1 MPDIRPFRGLRYRVP
16 DAELSKVLAPPYD
29 VITPAYQEELYA
41 RDPRNIVRV
50 VLSRT
55 PGDGAYD
62 EAGATFRGWV
72 AAGLLAPDA
81 EPALYLVEQTF
92 DVEGHAHRRYGLLAR
107 FRVEETSRG
116 RVLPHEHTRAAAKE
130 DRYRLLKAT
139 RANFSPIFLMFSD
152 GRGAFAKQAERVAAH
167 PSDFQYTDD
176 GGVKHRVWA
185 IRDGVTI
192 SALQSAVG
200 SEKAYIADGHH
211 RWATAQRYHR
221 EVGTEAAWTLGY
233 FTPME
238 SPGLVVLPYHRLL
251 DRGPSLEEARRALS
265 SGFTLTE
272 VRGAAAAAR
281 EAAESTMPYAFGLV
295 DPSGAGLV
303 AEARPEAEDL
313 LPADAPPSLR
323 ALDTFFLHQ
332 AVLPRIL
339 KVPDDAV
346 RYAHSM
352 REVEEALEAG
362 QCRLAVV
369 MRPTPVRQIVAVAD
383 AHESMPAKSTF
394 FHPKLPSGLVVH
406 PLHG

>member
-1 MPDIRPFRGLRYRVP
+1 MPDIQPFRGLRYRVP
-16 DAELSKVLAPPYD
+16 DADLGKVLAPPYD
-29 VITPAYQEELYA
+29 VITPSYQDDLYA

-50 VLSRT
+50 VLNRT

-72 AAGLLAPDA
+72 AAGLLAPDP
-81 EPALYLVEQTF
+81 EPSLYLVEQTF
-92 DVEGHAHRRYGLLAR
+92 DVEGAGYKRYGVLTR

-116 RVLPHEHTRAAAKE
+116 RVLPHEHTRKAAKE

-152 GRGAFAKQAERVAAH
+152 AQGAFAKQAELTAREPAE
-167 PSDFQYTDD
+167 FEYTDD
-176 GGVKHRVWA
+176 GGVRHRVWR
-185 IRDGVTI
+185 IRDGAAI
-192 SALQSAVG
+192 SSLQSTIG

-211 RWATAQRYHR
+211 RWATAQRYHQ

-251 DRGPSLEEARRALS
+251 DRGPSLDEARSALS
-265 SGFTLTE
+265 TRFKLTE
-272 VRGAAAAAR
+272 VSGAANAAR
-281 EAAESTMPYAFGLV
+281 AVAASRAPYAFALMEPG
-295 DPSGAGLV
+295 GAGV
-303 AEARPEAEDL
+303 IAESLPEAEKL
-313 LPADAPPSLR
+313 MPHGAAPSLR

-332 AVLPRIL
+332 AVLA
-339 KVPDDAV
+339 KVLNVPEDTV
-346 RYAHSM
+346 RYAHSLA
-352 REVEEALEAG
+352 EVEEALEAK
-362 QCRLAVV
+362 QCRLAVL
-369 MRPTPVRQIVAVAD
+369 MRPTPVPQIVAVAD
-383 AHESMPAKSTF
+383 AQESMPAKSTF